1 MEEKRIRYPIGIQ
14 TFRNIVEGGYLYI
27 DKTGFVHDLAT
38 NYSYVFLSRPR
49 RFGKSLLSST
59 IHSYF
64 AGEKELFDGLKA
76 GEMKKEWTK
85 HPVFH
90 FDMSTAKHC
99 NEEKLVSELNIKLL
113 EYERLY
119 GKVDAETE
127 INQRFEGLIRR
138 AVEKT
143 GEKAVIIIDE
153 YDAPLPDVMN
163 DQQRLVPMR
172 QIMRNFYSPIKSLD
186 PYLRFVFIT
195 GITKFAQLSIFSELN
210 NLMNISM
217 LPKYSAICG
226 ISNSEIDNKMR
237 EPVQILGNRLSI
249 SFEEARKLLKDNYD
263 GYHFSEESEDIYNPF
278 SLMKA
283 LAAQKIGSYWFE
295 SGTPTF
301 LLERLRNSGFD
312 ETTLDSM
319 PMIPESDFDVSP
331 EISDNALP
339 MLYQTGYLTI
349 KEYDRDLHLYTLGY
363 PNKEVKIGFTQ
374 GLLAQYRNREM
385 TGSGFVAQFF
395 AAMYHHDI
403 DKALNLMQSYLAGIP
418 YDLENKSEKHFQTI
432 IYLIFSLL
440 GYYTQAEVK
449 SAIGRADA
457 VCWTKDRV
465 YVFEFKVDGSAEE
478 ALRQIDEKGYM
489 IPYKFEGSEN
499 HEALSGTKLGASTSS
514 ATGRNTSTGSATSKA
529 SMASGASTSSA
540 SGRRLVKVGVNI
552 STKTRTIESWK
563 ISTE

>member
-1 MEEKRIRYPIGIQ
+1 MEAKRIRYPIGVQ
-14 TFRNIVEGGYLYI
+14 TFDKIIEEGYLYI

-64 AGEKELFDGLKA
+64 AGEAELFKGLKA
-76 GEMKKEWTK
+76 GELKKEWAK

-99 NEEKLVSELNIKLL
+99 SEEELLDELDKKLYI
-113 EYERLY
+113 YEQVFGR
-119 GKVDAETE
+119 GEKDHN
-127 INQRFEGLIRR
+127 INQRFEGLVHR
-138 AVEKT
+138 AVEQT
-143 GEKAVIIIDE
+143 GEKAVIIFDE
-153 YDAPLPDVMN
+153 YDAPLLDVMN
-163 DQQRLVPMR
+163 DQERLGPMR

-217 LPKYSAICG
+217 LPEYSAICG
-226 ISNSEIDNKMR
+226 ITKGEIDSKMR
-237 EPVQILGNRLSI
+237 EPVQILADRLGI
-249 SFEEARKLLKDNYD
+249 SFEEARGLLKDNYD
-263 GYHFSEESEDIYNPF
+263 GYHFSEESDDIYNPF

-283 LAAQKIGSYWFE
+283 LATQRIGSYWFE

-301 LLERLRNSGFD
+301 LFERLRQNPID
-312 ETTLDSM
+312 ETTLDNM
-319 PMIPESDFDVSP
+319 PLIPESDFDVSP
-331 EISDNALP
+331 EISDNSLP

-349 KEYDRDLHLYTLGY
+349 KDYDRNLHLYTLGY

-374 GLLAQYRNREM
+374 GLLAQYKNREM
-385 TGSGFVAQFF
+385 TGSGFVAKFY
-395 AAMYHHDI
+395 AAMYGHDI
-403 DKALNLMQSYLAGIP
+403 AKALALMQSYLAGIP

-457 VCWTKDRV
+457 VCRTKDRI

-478 ALRQIDEKGYM
+478 ALRQIDEKGYL
-489 IPYKFEGSEN
+489 IP
-499 HEALSGTKLGASTSS
+499 
-514 ATGRNTSTGSATSKA
+514 
-529 SMASGASTSSA
+529 
-540 SGRRLVKVGVNI
+540 
-552 STKTRTIESWK
+552 
-563 ISTE
+563 